1 MPEGYC
7 STQGNNANYEWIDLV
22 RLGSIDN
29 ATGNDGG
36 YADYTSM
43 STDLS
48 ASTQYTIYVS
58 AGFSSSSY
66 TEFWHIWIDYNR
78 NGFVPSWGVA
88 LQNSSCEEL
97 KVS

>member
-78 NGFVPSWGVA
+78 NGDFNDAGRR
-88 LQNSSCEEL
+88 SSFRL
-97 KVS
+97 FK